1 MNVIDFTKGIGY
13 KVIRFPDGEVHLQ
26 LEELNRKE
34 GVVVIM
40 RIRNA
45 EDLFLLMQLSDILQ
59 RQEIVVEELRIPYLM
74 SMRCDRV
81 FSFDRPFTL
90 KIVADVVNKLN
101 CRPIIYEPHSKRSLE
116 LMYAGN
122 VEVSR
127 DLAFVYKQTSTI
139 CFPDKGAQSR
149 YNLFNETA
157 NIVCE
162 KVRDVNTGELKEFK
176 VVNPK
181 EFKGGDITVIDDLCD
196 GGGTFIGLA
205 PKLRDLHPTKLRL
218 VVTHAVQLNGI
229 KRVAEVYDEVVITN
243 TYEDWENFELPNNVI
258 VKDVL
263 YGINGYAKAGRV
275 PEKQPL
281 TSKEELLASL

>member
-1 MNVIDFTKGIGY
+1 MNIIDFTKGVGY

-26 LEELNRKE
+26 LDELNRKE
-34 GVVVIM
+34 EVTVIM

-45 EDLFLLMQLSDILQ
+45 EDLFLLMQLSDILH
-59 RQEIVVEELRIPYLM
+59 RQEVVVKYLHIPYLM

-90 KIVADVVNKLN
+90 KIVSDVIDELK
-101 CRPIIYEPHSKRSLE
+101 CRPVIYEPHSNRCLA
-116 LMYAGN
+116 LMCAVS

-127 DLAFVYKQTSTI
+127 NLAFGDKGLSTI
-139 CFPDKGAQSR
+139 CFPDKGAQDR
-149 YNLFNETA
+149 YNLFNGG
-157 NIVCE
+157 NNLVCE
-162 KVRDVNTGELKEFK
+162 KVRDVDTGELKEFK
-176 VVNPK
+176 VVNP
-181 EFKGGDITVIDDLCD
+181 EVFNGGEITVLDDLCD

-205 PKLRDLHPTKLRL
+205 PKLRELNPTKLRL

-243 TYEDWENFELPNNVI
+243 TYEDWDSFVLPDNVI

-263 YGINGYAKAGRV
+263 NEI
-275 PEKQPL
+275 E
-281 TSKEELLASL
+281 

>member
-26 LEELNRKE
+26 IEELNRKE

-45 EDLFLLMQLSDILQ
+45 EDLFLLMQLSDILH
-59 RQEIVVEELRIPYLM
+59 RQEIVVEELHIPYLM

-90 KIVADVVNKLN
+90 KIVSKTIRDMGARQVF
-101 CRPIIYEPHSKRSLE
+101 IYEPHSSKSCT
-116 LMYAGN
+116 MTYASIK
-122 VEVSR
+122 EITR
-127 DLAFVYKQTSTI
+127 EYAFRYANTSTI
-139 CFPDKGAQSR
+139 CYPDKGAQVR
-149 YNLFNETA
+149 YNLYRNDGELL
-157 NIVCE
+157 CE
-162 KVRDVNTGELKEFK
+162 KVRDVTTGKLLSFK
-176 VVNPK
+176 VTNPE
-181 EFKGGDITVIDDLCD
+181 EFNGEEITVIDDLCD

-229 KRVAEVYDEVVITN
+229 KRVAEAYDEVVITN

-263 YGINGYAKAGRV
+263 PNINCD
-275 PEKQPL
+275 
-281 TSKEELLASL
+281 TDFD

>member
-1 MNVIDFTKGIGY
+1 MNIIDFTKGVGY

-26 LEELNRKE
+26 LDELNRKE
-34 GVVVIM
+34 EVGIVM

-45 EDLFLLMQLSDILQ
+45 EDLFLLMQLSDILH
-59 RQEIVVEELRIPYLM
+59 RQEVVVKYLHIPYLM

-90 KIVADVVNKLN
+90 KIVSDVIDKFK
-101 CRPIIYEPHSKRSLE
+101 CRPVIYEPHSNRCLA
-116 LMYAGN
+116 LMYAES

-127 DLAFVYKQTSTI
+127 RLAFGYKGLSSI
-139 CFPDKGAQSR
+139 CFPDKGAQDR
-149 YNLFNETA
+149 YNLFNGG
-157 NIVCE
+157 NNLVCE
-162 KVRDVNTGELKEFK
+162 KVRDVDTGELKEFK
-176 VVNPK
+176 VVNP
-181 EFKGGDITVIDDLCD
+181 EVFKGGEITVVDDLCD

-205 PKLRDLHPTKLRL
+205 PKLRELNPTKLRL

-243 TYEDWENFELPNNVI
+243 TYEDWGSFVLPDNVI

-263 YGINGYAKAGRV
+263 NG
-275 PEKQPL
+275 
-281 TSKEELLASL
+281 EE

>member
-1 MNVIDFTKGIGY
+1 MNIIDFTKGVGY

-26 LEELNRKE
+26 LDELNRKE
-34 GVVVIM
+34 EVTVIM

-45 EDLFLLMQLSDILQ
+45 EDLFLLMQLSDILH
-59 RQEIVVEELRIPYLM
+59 RQEVVVKYLHIPYLM

-90 KIVADVVNKLN
+90 KIVSDVIGELKCIPV
-101 CRPIIYEPHSKRSLE
+101 IYEPHSNRCLA
-116 LMYAGN
+116 LMCAVS

-127 DLAFVYKQTSTI
+127 NLAFGYKGLSTI
-139 CFPDKGAQSR
+139 CFPDKGAQDR
-149 YNLFNETA
+149 YNLFNGG
-157 NIVCE
+157 NNLVCE
-162 KVRDVNTGELKEFK
+162 KVRDVDTGELKEFK
-176 VVNPK
+176 VVNP
-181 EFKGGDITVIDDLCD
+181 EVFNGGEITVVDDLCD

-205 PKLRDLHPTKLRL
+205 PKLRELNPTKLRL

-243 TYEDWENFELPNNVI
+243 TYEDWGSFVLPDNVI

-263 YGINGYAKAGRV
+263 NG
-275 PEKQPL
+275 
-281 TSKEELLASL
+281 KE

>member
-1 MNVIDFTKGIGY
+1 MNVIDFTRGIGY
-13 KVIRFPDGEVHLQ
+13 KIVRFPDGEIHLQ

-34 GVVVIM
+34 GVVIIM

-59 RQEIVVEELRIPYLM
+59 RQEVVVEELRIPYLM

-116 LMYAGN
+116 LMYADS

-127 DLAFVYKQTSTI
+127 GLAFEYKQTSTI

-149 YNLFNETA
+149 YNLFDEMA
-157 NIVCE
+157 SIVCE
-162 KVRDVNTGELKEFK
+162 KVRDVSTGELKEFK
-176 VVNPK
+176 IVNP
-181 EFKGGDITVIDDLCD
+181 EVFKGGEITVIDDLCD

-205 PKLRDLHPTKLRL
+205 PKLRDLRPTKLRL

-229 KRVAEVYDEVVITN
+229 KRVAKVYDEVVITN
-243 TYEDWENFELPNNVI
+243 TYEDWENFELPSNVI
-258 VKDVL
+258 IKKVV
-263 YGINGYAKAGRV
+263 
-275 PEKQPL
+275 
-281 TSKEELLASL
+281 EE